1 MRLPSCWT
9 AATTGLTATAAAAAA
24 AAAAIASSTSSSA
37 FIRRTTTI
45 THKRVLTTM
54 ASGDASAFFQLQAFA
69 VVGASEDRAKF
80 GNKVL
85 RCYVQ
90 HGYSVTPVNKRSTSI
105 EGLTCVPSLAQ
116 WVGSQP
122 PTALGVSLVT
132 PPGVTKTVIEEGYAL
147 GLRHFFLQPGTHDKE
162 TDAWLRTLPDVAV
175 VKGCVLV
182 ELGC

>member
-9 AATTGLTATAAAAAA
+9 AATTGLTA
-24 AAAAIASSTSSSA
+24 AAAIASTTSSSA
-37 FIRRTTTI
+37 FIRRTI
-45 THKRVLTTM
+45 THTRVLTTM
-54 ASGDASAFFQLQAFA
+54 ASGDTTAFFQLQAFA

-90 HGYSVTPVNKRSTSI
+90 HGYTVTPVNKRSTSI

-132 PPGVTKTVIEEGYAL
+132 PPGVTKIVIEEGYAL